1 MGNKAKKKAVPLFF
15 IKEIQKDCEK
25 PQLSNVLRVNA
36 FIGMK
41 YLDFG
46 YCISKYIG
54 KLYII

>member
-46 YCISKYIG
+46 YY
-54 KLYII
+54 KLFVYQSI